1 MSGLFPPFLPLLPLQ
16 LLADRIEVRPQEVL
30 DVVVAL
36 LLLLPVASRVVH
48 VVAGVAAVL
57 VVTAPQREGLV
68 VGGG

>member
-1 MSGLFPPFLPLLPLQ
+1 MSGVFPPFLPLLPLQ

-36 LLLLPVASRVVH
+36 LLLLPVASRVV
-48 VVAGVAAVL
+48 AGVAAVL
-57 VVTAPQREGLV
+57 VVTAPQSEGLV